1 MFIHHNFQYLGCV
14 EVFESRGMQVCEE
27 AVKTLKSVSSES
39 QLDKLKTPLTI
50 KMKIQGID
58 SDWNLFSL
66 EIVET
71 VIKDIQSLNNFNTYD
86 PSQIINDW

>member
-1 MFIHHNFQYLGCV
+1 MFTHHIFQYLGCV

-71 VIKDIQSLNNFNTYD
+71 VIKDIQSLNNLNTYN

>member
-1 MFIHHNFQYLGCV
+1 MFTHHNFQYLGCV

-58 SDWNLFSL
+58 SD
-66 EIVET
+66 
-71 VIKDIQSLNNFNTYD
+71 
-86 PSQIINDW
+86 